1 MSDYEI
7 LAIEPGYADRYFEA
21 ANKIQEL
28 VASTSPET
36 LAQAYEDDEK
46 KMSHPLSLN
55 EDVAVINV
63 KGMLTNETSFWNRYV
78 GRVSYDEIRE
88 ATAQAIDEEVGAI
101 VYLYDTPGGAVN
113 GMADAA
119 SMISSLPMPTISFAV
134 GNMASAGYFL
144 GSQADEV
151 ISDSFSSV
159 GSIGIMIRL
168 MSRAK
173 MLKGEGIEAYRFR
186 SGDLK
191 GSGDPNFSLTKREK
205 DYFQG
210 RVKNMAEMFY
220 QIVTD
225 ARGIPRDMLDEFGIT
240 SGRTFIGI
248 EAKAVSLVDDVMSFD
263 QSLIKAY
270 DLAKKYLDKRDVNS
284 LGYKR

>member
-21 ANKIQEL
+21 ANKIHEL
-28 VASTSPET
+28 VANTSPET
-36 LAQAYEDDEK
+36 LAQAYDEDEK
-46 KMSHPLSLN
+46 KMSHLLSVN

-63 KGMLTNETSFWNRYV
+63 RGMLTNESSFWNRYM
-78 GRVSYDEIRE
+78 GRVSYGEIRE
-88 ATAQAIDEEVGAI
+88 ATTQAIDEDVGAI
-101 VYLYDTPGGAVN
+101 VYMFDTPGGAVN

-119 SMISSLPMPTISFAV
+119 NMISSLPMPTISFAV

-151 ISDSFSSV
+151 LSDSFSSI
-159 GSIGIMIRL
+159 GSIGILIRL
-168 MSRAK
+168 MSREK
-173 MLKGEGIEAYRFR
+173 MLKGAGIEAYRFR

-191 GSGDPNFSLTKREK
+191 GVGDPNFSLSKKEK
-205 DYFQG
+205 DYLKG
-210 RVKNMAEMFY
+210 RVKNLAEMFY

-240 SGRTFIGI
+240 SGRVFTGE

-263 QSLIKAY
+263 QSLAKAY
-270 DLAKKYLDKRDVNS
+270 DLAKKYLDKRGENS
-284 LGYKR
+284 LGYRR